1 MPPPMAAHDP
11 CDKSGPEGQPA
22 VPPPIYES
30 RGRPSHQSPD
40 EPSTPSTRGKYMAN
54 RYEQIADDLRRLITA
69 GTWPVGERL
78 PAEAELAARYR
89 VSTPT
94 LRMSLELLQSEGLI
108 EKRHGIGNF
117 VRRPGQRIAYASD
130 RHLAD
135 SQAPP
140 NIRADGSV
148 SLDITMVEADG
159 HLASLLNLRVGSP
172 LTEYVFIGRQC
183 ESPRSLT
190 RIYVPRAVASPG
202 VPDADVSPWGDS
214 VRELLSANGVEVVTT
229 AERVTARFPTAD
241 EAHTLNIS
249 TRTPVLAVERTST
262 DASDRVVEG
271 ALLVL
276 PADRVEVLFTTRSA
290 TPATEEMETAG

>member
-1 MPPPMAAHDP
+1 MEPPTT
-11 CDKSGPEGQPA
+11 PA
-22 VPPPIYES
+22 
-30 RGRPSHQSPD
+30 
-40 EPSTPSTRGKYMAN
+40 RGKHVAN

-69 GTWPVGERL
+69 GTWPVGERM

-117 VRRPGQRIAYASD
+117 VRRPGPRIAYASD
-130 RHLAD
+130 RRLVD
-135 SQAPP
+135 GQA
-140 NIRADGSV
+140 ASEVGAGDSV

-159 HLASLLNLRVGSP
+159 RLASLLDLRVGSP
-172 LTEYVFIGRQC
+172 LTEYVFISHQC
-183 ESPRSLT
+183 ASPRSLT
-190 RIYVPRAVASPG
+190 RIYVPHAVASPG
-202 VPDADVSPWGDS
+202 VPEADGSPWGDG
-214 VRELLSANGVEVVTT
+214 VRELLSADGVEVVTT
-229 AERVTARFPTAD
+229 TERVTARFPTAE

-271 ALLVL
+271 AFLVL
-276 PADRVEVLFTTRSA
+276 PGDRIEVLFTTRSPA
-290 TPATEEMETAG
+290 TATEEMETAG

>member
-1 MPPPMAAHDP
+1 
-11 CDKSGPEGQPA
+11 
-22 VPPPIYES
+22 
-30 RGRPSHQSPD
+30 
-40 EPSTPSTRGKYMAN
+40 MAN

-69 GTWPVGERL
+69 GTWPMGERM

-130 RHLAD
+130 RRLAD
-135 SQAPP
+135 RQAAL
-140 NIRADGSV
+140 NLRTDNVSDV

-159 HLASLLNLRVGSP
+159 RLASFLDVRVGSP
-172 LTEYVFIGRQC
+172 LTEFVFVSRQC
-183 ESPRSLT
+183 ASPRSLT
-190 RIYVPRAVASPG
+190 RIYVPHAVASLG
-202 VPDADVSPWGDS
+202 VPEADGSPWGDS
-214 VRELLSANGVEVVTT
+214 VRELLSADGVEVVTT
-229 AERVTARFPTAD
+229 TERVTARFPTAE

-262 DASDRVVEG
+262 DVSDRVVEG
-271 ALLVL
+271 AFLVM
-276 PADRVEVLFTTRSA
+276 PGDRIEVLFTTRSA
-290 TPATEEMETAG
+290 ASATEEMETAG